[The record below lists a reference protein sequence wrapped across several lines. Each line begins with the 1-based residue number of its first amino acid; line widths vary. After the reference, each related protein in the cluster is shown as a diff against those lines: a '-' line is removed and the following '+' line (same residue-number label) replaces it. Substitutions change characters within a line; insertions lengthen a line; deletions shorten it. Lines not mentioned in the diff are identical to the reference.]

1 MFNALFVLVVFLLQ
15 LNKDQ
20 IHVKWPL
27 GIRTNITYIEETS
40 EVFTGLYV
48 MACALDVDI
57 LMVYLRWSWDYISQY
72 CIVQS
77 FVIN

>member
-1 MFNALFVLVVFLLQ
+1 MLSGRSGYVPILRTLRKHLRYLQ
-15 LNKDQ
+15 
-20 IHVKWPL
+20 V
-27 GIRTNITYIEETS
+27 
-40 EVFTGLYV
+40 YV

-57 LMVYLRWSWDYISQY
+57 LMVYLRWSWDYISQF